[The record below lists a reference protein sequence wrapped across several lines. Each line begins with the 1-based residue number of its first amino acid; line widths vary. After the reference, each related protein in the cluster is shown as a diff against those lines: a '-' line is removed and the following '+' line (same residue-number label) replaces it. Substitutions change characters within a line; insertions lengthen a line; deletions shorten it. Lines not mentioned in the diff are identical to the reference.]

1 MLQKFGCRCKRLN
14 AQPDRTK
21 QAAQRAVRERIIVDN
36 EYYRLF
42 RS

>member
-1 MLQKFGCRCKRLN
+1 MLQKFGCGCERLN

>member
-1 MLQKFGCRCKRLN
+1 MLQQLGRGCERLD
-14 AQPDRTK
+14 AKPDRTK
-21 QAAQRAVRERIIVDN
+21 QAAQRAERQRIIVDD

>member
-1 MLQKFGCRCKRLN
+1 MLQQLGCGCERLN

-21 QAAQRAVRERIIVDN
+21 QAAQPAEQERIIVDN
-36 EYYRLF
+36 EYDRFF